1 MDYEDYEN
9 MDDLSIT
16 KVDTYQ
22 QFLDKFITQEDKMY
36 LEDEDLIRDV
46 KHFHAV
52 NKGKIYITAR

>member
-1 MDYEDYEN
+1 MEYEDYEN

-16 KVDTYQ
+16 KVESYQ

-52 NKGKIYITAR
+52 NKGK

>member
-1 MDYEDYEN
+1 MEYEDYEN

-16 KVDTYQ
+16 KVDNYQ
-22 QFLDKFITQEDKMY
+22 QFLDKFITNEDKMY

-52 NKGKIYITAR
+52 NKGNKYITAR